1 MARQR
6 STHPDHDTDLP
17 PPAPHDAALTRDV
30 EDQIRADE
38 RARVQAELAAL
49 AGDHERPV
57 EDMDATDTRRG
68 ELWDEW
74 ARGESAPTPV
84 PATAPRGRTG
94 PGEPDDTGDVNLAA
108 LRADRDLAADRHV
121 HRDHTDHDAD
131 LDADRSRHDRTHD
144 TAEVVTDERV
154 EVRSFSIGQAITMLV
169 GVALAAWGVIA
180 LVATGI
186 DTPLDQPVE
195 AVFGFDHTPWMGLA
209 EVAAGALLILA
220 AIRPQGRWLAGL
232 IGLAL
237 VAVGVMIVV
246 EMDWTVDE
254 LASEPDFGWIPIG
267 AGALALLGAA
277 LTPPRRRVV
286 TDVDRVDH
294 DDRSDDGYYRA

>member
-17 PPAPHDAALTRDV
+17 PPAPQDAALTRDV

-49 AGDHERPV
+49 AGDHERPP
-57 EDMDATDTRRG
+57 EDMDVTNARR
-68 ELWDEW
+68 EDRWDEW
-74 ARGESAPTPV
+74 ARGETAHTPA
-84 PATAPRGRTG
+84 PATR
-94 PGEPDDTGDVNLAA
+94 PGASRDTGDVNLAA
-108 LRADRDLAADRHV
+108 LRADRDLDGDHHDHRHHPDYDVNADRRRHA
-121 HRDHTDHDAD
+121 RTDHAD
-131 LDADRSRHDRTHD
+131 
-144 TAEVVTDERV
+144 EVVTDERV

-232 IGLAL
+232 IGAAL
-237 VAVGVMIVV
+237 VGAGVMIVM

-254 LASEPDFGWIPIG
+254 LASERDFGWIPIA